1 VHNSDLWIDIRAAN
15 EQLSELSL
23 HLRQAALEARR
34 TAQSQQEQDSQLHLE
49 LLHNLKQLADRV
61 RDILWRELQD
71 AARNPAE
78 RAESQRRAA
87 ELFALLAKIGEARQG
102 AGPTTFFEQ
111 IEAVVDRAL
120 EAANPPN
127 PPDTNHTSHPKAA

>member
-1 VHNSDLWIDIRAAN
+1 MDHSDLWIDIRAAN

-34 TAQSQQEQDSQLHLE
+34 TAQSHQEQNSQLHLE

-71 AARNPAE
+71 SSRNPE
-78 RAESQRRAA
+78 DRVESRRRAA
-87 ELFALLAKIGEARQG
+87 ELFALLAKIGEAQEG
-102 AGPTTFFEQ
+102 SGPTTFFEQ

-120 EAANPPN
+120 KAADPPN
-127 PPDTNHTSHPKAA
+127 PPSSNSHPKAA